1 MQLFS
6 KYPTG
11 TMPGHYGNPNVV
23 SSGVKTQVNNCH
35 SFMTEIRARFW
46 PFLGLS
52 GSRRRGYDAGRK
64 RETVKK
70 SKAKTMNPEENQ
82 PVEAGTEPK
91 KFSVKVIGVGGG
103 GGNAVEYMAR
113 QDFAGVAFTAVN
125 TDAQALAQL
134 TVPDRITL
142 GAKLTRGLGTG
153 GDPDRGRAAAEED
166 MEKLRALCVG
176 ADIVCVV
183 AGLGGGTGTGAGPVV
198 AKLAR
203 ESGALV
209 LGIVTLPFEFEG
221 SRRLRQAQLG
231 LRELKNAADGVIC
244 LPNQKVLKLIDENT
258 SVNEAMKITNEL
270 LAQGVRGIWR
280 LVTHTGLIN
289 VDFNDLC
296 AVLRG
301 RHEES
306 SLATVEASGENRS
319 HEVVEKIIAH
329 PFLENGRVLANADAV
344 LVSLAGGPDMTM
356 AEVNRVMEQINRQCE
371 NAHII
376 MGAGIYEAFAGK
388 LSVTLVASRE
398 NEQDENARTNARDGM
413 ADAHT
418 QEIVNPPG
426 ARRPGSRHL
435 PPAPELTPE
444 EAEKMYTTQT
454 RTRRKAPSTRQMPLP
469 LEIVSKGRFEKSE
482 PTILGGE
489 DLDVPTYIRRG
500 VALN

>member
-1 MQLFS
+1 
-6 KYPTG
+6 
-11 TMPGHYGNPNVV
+11 MPDR
-23 SSGVKTQVNNCH
+23 
-35 SFMTEIRARFW
+35 I
-46 PFLGLS
+46 
-52 GSRRRGYDAGRK
+52 
-64 RETVKK
+64 VKK
-70 SKAKTMNPEENQ
+70 TKKMNSEEN
-82 PVEAGTEPK
+82 PPPEGGAAAK
-91 KFSVKVIGVGGG
+91 KFLVKVMGVGGA
-103 GGNAVEYMAR
+103 GGNAVDYMAR
-113 QDFAGVAFTAVN
+113 QEFAGVGFTAIN

-134 TVPDRITL
+134 RVPDRMTL

-153 GDPDRGRAAAEED
+153 GDPEMGRAAAEED
-166 MEKLRALCVG
+166 VEKLRELCAG

-198 AKLAR
+198 ARLAR

-221 SRRLRQAQLG
+221 SRRQRQAQLG

-244 LPNQKVLKLIDENT
+244 LPNQKVFKLIDENT
-258 SVNEAMKITNEL
+258 SVNEALKITNEL

-319 HEVVEKIIAH
+319 HEVVEKILAH
-329 PFLENGRVLANADAV
+329 PFLEGGRVLAEADAV

-398 NEQDENARTNARDGM
+398 NGRDERERPSAHDGR
-413 ADAHT
+413 
-418 QEIVNPPG
+418 PG
-426 ARRPGSRHL
+426 AHEREMANPGGGRRLGPRHL
-435 PPAPELTPE
+435 PPAPELTPQQ
-444 EAEKMYTTQT
+444 AEQILTMQPGGG
-454 RTRRKAPSTRQMPLP
+454 RARRKGGNSRQMPLP

-482 PTILGGE
+482 PTIHGGE

>member
-1 MQLFS
+1 MS
-6 KYPTG
+6 A
-11 TMPGHYGNPNVV
+11 
-23 SSGVKTQVNNCH
+23 
-35 SFMTEIRARFW
+35 EA
-46 PFLGLS
+46 
-52 GSRRRGYDAGRK
+52 
-64 RETVKK
+64 
-70 SKAKTMNPEENQ
+70 NQ
-82 PVEAGTEPK
+82 PAEGKQSAEANQPSPEGGVVAK
-91 KFSVKVIGVGGG
+91 KFQVKVIGVGGA

-113 QDFAGVAFTAVN
+113 QDFAGVGFTAVN

-134 TVPDRITL
+134 TVPDQMTL

-153 GDPDRGRAAAEED
+153 GDPEMGRAAAEED
-166 MEKLRALCVG
+166 VERLRVLCAG

-198 AKLAR
+198 ARLAR

-221 SRRLRQAQLG
+221 SRRQRQAQLG
-231 LRELKNAADGVIC
+231 LRELKAAADGVIC

-258 SVNEAMKITNEL
+258 SVNEALKITNEL

-329 PFLENGRVLANADAV
+329 PFLDGGQVLAEADAV

-398 NEQDENARTNARDGM
+398 NAQDERARTNAKDGLAGAREQEM
-413 ADAHT
+413 A
-418 QEIVNPPG
+418 NPPG

-435 PPAPELTPE
+435 PPAPELTTAQ
-444 EAEKMYTTQT
+444 AEQIFTTQS
-454 RTRRKAPSTRQMPLP
+454 RARRKPGSTRQMPLP
-469 LEIVSKGRFEKSE
+469 LEIISKGRFEKSE
-482 PTILGGE
+482 PTIMGGE